1 MVDELLIHRRLG
13 ELDGYVAELSKF
25 QAYSLDDLTGDMAK
39 AWAVSHGLQLAIQA
53 VLDIGNHIL
62 AGQGVHAADYTDV
75 IDKLGE
81 TGILPAGFA
90 RKIRGMA
97 GLRNIIVHEYTGV
110 DLKKLYNFLKN
121 NLSDFTDF
129 ARYVTHYLEEGA
141 TGS

>member
-1 MVDELLIHRRLG
+1 MVDELFTLHRLG
-13 ELDGYVAELSKF
+13 ELDRYVTELSKL
-25 QAYSLDDLTGDMAK
+25 QTYSLDDLTTDMAK

-62 AGQGVHAADYTDV
+62 AGQGVHAVDYADV

-97 GLRNIIVHEYTGV
+97 GLRNIIVHEYTRL
-110 DLKKLYNFLKN
+110 DMQKLHWFLQN
-121 NLSDFTDF
+121 NLRDF
-129 ARYVTHYLEEGA
+129 ADFACYITDYLEKRAAGN
-141 TGS
+141 